1 MSGRHLLD
9 TNIIIAF
16 FKSDENVQNHLAQ
29 STEVFVPVI
38 ALGEL
43 FYGALHSSQV
53 DKHLQQVQDFASDAS
68 VLLCDCSTAE
78 EYGQIK
84 NELKTKGNPLPEND
98 IWIAAIARQHNLT
111 VVTRDQHFKLIDAL
125 PIEEW

>member
-1 MSGRHLLD
+1 MSGRYLLD

-16 FKSDENVQNHLAQ
+16 FKNDENVQNRLAVLAD
-29 STEVFVPVI
+29 VFVPVI

-43 FYGALHSSQV
+43 YYGAKHSTQV
-53 DKHLQQVQDFASDAS
+53 DKHTQQVQDFADGAS
-68 VLLCDCSTAE
+68 LLLCDSSTAE
-78 EYGQIK
+78 VYGQIK
-84 NELKTKGNPLPEND
+84 NELKTKGNPIPEND
-98 IWIAAIARQHNLT
+98 IWIAAIARQHHLT